1 MLLDLQY
8 SEPVFRPPSEARSLI
23 LQATIGCSHNK
34 CKFCGMYKMKDFRIR
49 KFDDFRKDV
58 DTVAGEHPGIRRVF
72 LADGDALI
80 IKTELMLKILSYLYQ
95 SFPRLERVTAYA
107 NPSNI
112 LQKNKNDLKMI
123 RNEGLTI
130 LYLGVESGD
139 NDLLARVDKGATR
152 AEIVESGRKAIEA
165 GFTLSTTVIIGL
177 GGKAGSERHAR
188 DTATILNEIQ
198 PHYIGA
204 LMLMLQGLDDYFA
217 AEVGGNW
224 EPLNQEEFLRE
235 LKILVEGLNLRD
247 SVFRSNHASNYLPLG
262 GDFPR
267 DKEKLLKTID
277 YALDHPEILRP
288 EFMRAL

>member
-49 KFDDFRKDV
+49 KFDDFRRDV
-58 DTVAGEHPGIRRVF
+58 DLVAGEYPGIRRVF

-80 IKTELMLKILSYLYQ
+80 IKTEQMIKTLRYLYQ
-95 SFPRLERVTAYA
+95 SFPRLDRVTAYA

-112 LQKNKNDLKMI
+112 LQKSIDELNTI
-123 RNEGLTI
+123 RAEGLII
-130 LYLGVESGD
+130 LYFGVESGD
-139 NDLLARVDKGATR
+139 DDLLARVDKGAHR

-165 GFTLSTTVIIGL
+165 GFTLSTTVILGL

-198 PHYIGA
+198 PQYIGA
-204 LMLMLQGLDDYFA
+204 LMLMLQGAEGYFA
-217 AEVGGNW
+217 QEVGGNW
-224 EPLNQEEFLRE
+224 EPLNQEELLNELRILVAGLE
-235 LKILVEGLNLRD
+235 LKN

-262 GDFPR
+262 GDFPQ
-267 DKEKLLKTID
+267 DKKKLLKTID

-288 EFMRAL
+288 EYLRAL